1 MASEVRDSL
10 ELYVAFQ
17 LAELEGCLPLVAAGD
32 QEAVHSSRLALR
44 RLRSVLGYFGQYLP
58 RVPVDFRRDIRWL
71 AASLGESRD
80 DYVLAQRMT
89 LRLGERP
96 DWRSPEALQA
106 AVTNLVERSDFLAR
120 SVAGNPRARSAVDA
134 TARAVFPEPAP
145 PKRQPGPDV
154 RQAILLLQAGWQG
167 VEEQMA
173 LATGATAG
181 TSRNELLHQ
190 ARKDV
195 KRLRYALEAVAGPV
209 GTGSTTVLRP
219 AMILQRVL
227 GEQHDC
233 VAALAWIDSL
243 TAKPGVSAP
252 DVEQLRRM
260 ENQRLAEAEAAL
272 LEVIRGTPIP
282 EPLTLLT
289 YQPAQESSGT
299 LPAEETPGQSYL
311 AM

>member
-32 QEAVHSSRLALR
+32 QEAVHNSRLALR
-44 RLRSVLGYFGQYLP
+44 RLRSVLGYFGQFLP
-58 RVPVDFRRDIRWL
+58 PVPVDNRRDIRWL

-89 LRLGERP
+89 LRLGAN
-96 DWRSPEALQA
+96 WRSPEALQA
-106 AVTNLVERSDFLAR
+106 AVTNLVERSDYLAR

-154 RQAILLLQAGWQG
+154 RQAILLLQAGRQG
-167 VEEQMA
+167 LREQLA

-243 TAKPGVSAP
+243 TAKPGVSAS

-260 ENQRLAEAEAAL
+260 EHQRLAEAEAAL
-272 LEVIRGTPIP
+272 RDAIQGTPIP

-299 LPAEETPGQSYL
+299 LPAEESPGQSYL